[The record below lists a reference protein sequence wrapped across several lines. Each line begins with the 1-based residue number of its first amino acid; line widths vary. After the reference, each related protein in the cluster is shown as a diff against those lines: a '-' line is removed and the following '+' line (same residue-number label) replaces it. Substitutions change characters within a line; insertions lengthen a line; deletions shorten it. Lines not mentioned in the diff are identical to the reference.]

1 MMKNLVYVISGV
13 SLFIA
18 SCIKPNHGCD
28 PAQMTAQ
35 ITAKRNGVLWHPSF
49 VKDSLRSIDS
59 LMLSATSGSTNGGSY
74 AKFDSLALRL
84 LCTGTGSY
92 KLKDNQVFYA
102 TFTNNGLNNY
112 KIDTSYNNA
121 VNITGFQHIDNSSMM
136 APNQIKITGTFN
148 IKFIDPGNPAG
159 ISFSDGSINIIV
171 NQ

>member
-1 MMKNLVYVISGV
+1 MKNLVYVILGA

-18 SCIKPNHGCD
+18 SCIKPNNGCD

-35 ITAKRNGVLWHPSF
+35 ITAERNGVLWRPSF
-49 VKDSLRSIDS
+49 VKDSLASTDS
-59 LMLSATSGSTNGGSY
+59 LMLSATSGSTNTGSY

-92 KLKDNQVFYA
+92 KLKNNQVFYA
-102 TFTNNGLNNY
+102 TFTNSGLNKY
-112 KIDTSYNNA
+112 KIDTSYSNA
-121 VNITGFQHIDNSSMM
+121 INITSFQHIDNSSMM

-159 ISFSDGSINIIV
+159 ISFLDGSLNIIV